1 MRKTLYA
8 GLGMLTWKM
17 GKRYLRRRVNGMRAV
32 LPR

>member
-8 GLGMLTWKM
+8 GLGMLTWRM
-17 GKRYLRRRVNGMRAV
+17 GKRYLRRRMGGMRAV